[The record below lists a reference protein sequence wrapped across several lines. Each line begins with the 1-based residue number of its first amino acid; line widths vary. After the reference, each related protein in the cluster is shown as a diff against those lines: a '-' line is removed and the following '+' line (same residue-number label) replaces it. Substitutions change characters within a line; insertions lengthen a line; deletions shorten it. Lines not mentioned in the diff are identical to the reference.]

1 MTYRIN
7 TQMIKLFRS
16 SNLKWVP
23 SMLKI
28 LLGDF
33 IDSLF
38 KIADLEIYK
47 QLLHHFN
54 GIEAEGPSD
63 IFRYLITIYPNSD
76 SLILSNSSSR
86 HLAQSSFSNIM

>member
-1 MTYRIN
+1 
-7 TQMIKLFRS
+7 MIKLLQS
-16 SNLKWVP
+16 SNPKWLP
-23 SMLKI
+23 SILKI

-54 GIEAEGPSD
+54 GIEAEGPSG
-63 IFRYLITIYPNSD
+63 ISRYLITTYPNSD
-76 SLILSNSSSR
+76 SLIFSNSSSR